1 MLTQQL
7 SRYLQ
12 DAAARQLESDPD
24 IEGKLG
30 KWLQG
35 AEDAWHEVAI
45 PRDEFLGY
53 IAKRVLTADDICAA
67 LAGINWS
74 EVYLACACGQ
84 GQPAALAAFEHH
96 YLSIVPGAIAH
107 LKLGAADV
115 EEVMQ
120 GIREKLLVSRNG
132 NTRIDEYAGGGSMHG
147 LVKVMAVRSAISLTR
162 KSNREH
168 PDAED
173 QLLRMP
179 SLDKDPELESVKQ
192 EIRVHFKEAF
202 EQAAEELEPRER
214 NLLRMHLLDGVTLE
228 QLATNYSVHRA
239 TVTRWLTGARQ
250 SLLKN
255 TRKHLQAK
263 VPGSAEE
270 LDAFAGLVE
279 SRIDLSYSR
288 LLKTKP

>member
-7 SRYLQ
+7 SGCLH

-30 KWLQG
+30 RWLRA
-35 AEDAWHEVAI
+35 AEDAWPEVAI
-45 PRDEFLGY
+45 PRDVFLSY
-53 IAKRVLTADDICAA
+53 VAERVLASDDVVAA

-74 EVYLACACGQ
+74 EVYLACGCGQ
-84 GQPAALAAFEHH
+84 GQTAALVAFEHH
-96 YLSIVPGAIAH
+96 YLSIVPGAVAH

-115 EEVMQ
+115 DEVMQ
-120 GIREKLLVSRNG
+120 GIREKLLVRANG
-132 NTRIDEYAGGGSMHG
+132 KTRIDEYAGGGSLHG
-147 LVKVMAVRSAISLTR
+147 LVKVMAVRAAISLTR

-168 PDAED
+168 PDADD

-179 SLDKDPELESVKQ
+179 SLDQDPELESVKQ
-192 EIRVHFKEAF
+192 ELRVHFKEAF

-239 TVTRWLTGARQ
+239 TITRWLTGARQ
-250 SLLKN
+250 ALLKN
-255 TRKHLQAK
+255 TRKHLHDR
-263 VPGSAEE
+263 VSGSAEE

-288 LLKTKP
+288 LLKTKA